1 MIKILHSN
9 HVIACD
15 GHITQGIYVTGV
27 MYFIIT
33 VRSTKAERKRR
44 AIHLVCFVTPCSV
57 SCIPSCN
64 RSVLY
69 PCLSTS
75 AVHVLL
81 SLFLNG

>member
-1 MIKILHSN
+1 MSGDILN
-9 HVIACD
+9 PA
-15 GHITQGIYVTGV
+15 GEYVTGV
-27 MYFIIT
+27 MYFVYT
-33 VRSTKAERKRR
+33 VRSAKAERKRR
-44 AIHLVCFVTPCSV
+44 AIHLCHIDTPCSV